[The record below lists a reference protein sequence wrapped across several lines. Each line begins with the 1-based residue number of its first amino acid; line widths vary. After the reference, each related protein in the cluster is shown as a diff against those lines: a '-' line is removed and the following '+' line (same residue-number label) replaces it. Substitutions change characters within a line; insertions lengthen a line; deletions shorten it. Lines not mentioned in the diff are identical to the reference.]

1 MITTEARPRKDQ
13 DVAIHRRMEWLC
25 GRFCATLDLLLATD
39 SPLILVVDDDRDTR
53 ELYGLVLQVRGYRHA
68 QADGVET
75 AVSVARRVR
84 PDAVLTDWMLGD
96 GDGIAL
102 CLALHRH
109 GRTRRTPIIAATG
122 MSLSPEIRTRARQL
136 GCEIF
141 LTKPIDVDALVRT
154 VSNTLQVTQARSL
167 RAAAV
172 RLRRYARG
180 VRDSARTAPA
190 GAIASQLLAASR
202 ARVSKSVALIVA
214 DDSGR
219 YLAVNDRV
227 AELTG
232 YASNELTTM
241 SVADLTPDDVES
253 MRPRLWSR
261 FIEAGT
267 QEGVYFL
274 KRRDGRAVPM
284 RYVAVANIAPGL
296 HLSALAPTEQSLPTA
311 S

>member
-1 MITTEARPRKDQ
+1 M
-13 DVAIHRRMEWLC
+13 
-25 GRFCATLDLLLATD
+25 
-39 SPLILVVDDDRDTR
+39 
-53 ELYGLVLQVRGYRHA
+53 
-68 QADGVET
+68 
-75 AVSVARRVR
+75 
-84 PDAVLTDWMLGD
+84 
-96 GDGIAL
+96 
-102 CLALHRH
+102 
-109 GRTRRTPIIAATG
+109 
-122 MSLSPEIRTRARQL
+122 
-136 GCEIF
+136 
-141 LTKPIDVDALVRT
+141 
-154 VSNTLQVTQARSL
+154 TQARSL

-172 RLRRYARG
+172 RLRRYARA
-180 VRDSARTAPA
+180 VRGPVRTAPA
-190 GAIASQLLAASR
+190 GAIASSCSR
-202 ARVSKSVALIVA
+202 HRGRESSKSVALIVA

-296 HLSALAPTEQSLPTA
+296 HLSALAPTEQSLPDRQLTSPLTRGTA
-311 S
+311 PFPTRVDYARSRAPRQPVRR